1 MSDVDL
7 KHRIRA
13 RLASGTDPALFDLG
27 YERCSSM
34 HDPGRF
40 RSLAPDIDRDRD
52 PALLLGHMLRL
63 YELAADLSE
72 SSDYTG
78 DRIIARGA
86 AILDSLLNSVPPR
99 S

>member
-1 MSDVDL
+1 MSDLDL

-13 RLASGTDPALFDLG
+13 RLASGTDLALFDRG

-34 HDPGRF
+34 YDPGRIP
-40 RSLAPDIDRDRD
+40 SLAPDIDRDRA

-63 YELAADLSE
+63 YELAADLAE
-72 SSDYTG
+72 SCDYTE

-86 AILDSLLNSVPPR
+86 AILDRLLNSVPPR